1 MWSQAQWVQMNILS
15 IQEMGIE
22 QWLKQWLD
30 ILEGDI
36 VINEDIT
43 RDPPLSPGTR
53 PRRGEQGKLRR
64 K

>member
-15 IQEMGIE
+15 IQEMGVE

-36 VINEDIT
+36 VN
-43 RDPPLSPGTR
+43 RDQRRHHEISAALSRHTPT
-53 PRRGEQGKLRR
+53 QG
-64 K
+64 